1 MFLLTARGVKALAF
15 KNVDLLYVHCVSEEK
30 FTVRL
35 KGFTC
40 VTLVCRETHVSYL
53 VNMSERRR
61 CLIPDVVENQSVDV
75 LLEGRAAPL
84 LVRVNSSCDITV
96 SCELMFPGHLPCF
109 AFFASVQAG
118 PRRLFICSPLFMISS
133 SFSNTRTVI
142 IFFGRTSIQITLMT
156 KVTNQHCSGLLKY
169 YLRQLHNS

>member
-1 MFLLTARGVKALAF
+1 MVLLTARGVKASAF

-30 FTVRL
+30 FTVRS

-53 VNMSERRR
+53 ENMSERRR

-75 LLEGRAAPL
+75 LLEGIAAPL

-96 SCELMFPGHLPCF
+96 SCE
-109 AFFASVQAG
+109 
-118 PRRLFICSPLFMISS
+118 IE
-133 SFSNTRTVI
+133 T
-142 IFFGRTSIQITLMT
+142 
-156 KVTNQHCSGLLKY
+156 
-169 YLRQLHNS
+169 

>member
-1 MFLLTARGVKALAF
+1 MVLLTARGVKASAF
-15 KNVDLLYVHCVSEEK
+15 QNVDLLYVHCVSEEQ

-53 VNMSERRR
+53 ENMSERRH
-61 CLIPDVVENQSVDV
+61 CLIPDVVENQSMDV

-96 SCELMFPGHLPCF
+96 SCENRNVSLRFP
-109 AFFASVQAG
+109 
-118 PRRLFICSPLFMISS
+118 
-133 SFSNTRTVI
+133 VI
-142 IFFGRTSIQITLMT
+142 
-156 KVTNQHCSGLLKY
+156 
-169 YLRQLHNS
+169 